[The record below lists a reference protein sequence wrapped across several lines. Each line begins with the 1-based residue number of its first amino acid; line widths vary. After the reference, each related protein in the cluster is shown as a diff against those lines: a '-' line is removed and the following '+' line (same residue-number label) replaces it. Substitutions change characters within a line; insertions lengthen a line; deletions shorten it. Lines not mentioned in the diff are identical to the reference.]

1 MYSNEELKVLKVAK
15 VKCMKELLF
24 HTRYFYKEM
33 YKKKF
38 VVNSHHERIAGV
50 MELVLQGKIK
60 NVIVNIA
67 PRYSKT
73 EIVVK
78 NFISHAFAINA
89 AAKFI
94 HLSFSDSL
102 ALDNSEAIKDIIKT
116 EKYQFFFPNVRIKSG
131 TDSKKKWSTTA
142 GGGVYATSTAGQ
154 VTGFG
159 AGTVEAEE
167 EIDDELL
174 KELEQELEQEL
185 EELNSIDAKEG
196 FGGALIIDDPI
207 KPEDA
212 ESAVKRERIN
222 ARWDSTIKNRVNS
235 RNTAKIIIGQRTHPQ
250 DLCGYVME
258 TEGFTYNLQEA
269 LDNPELWYV
278 LSIPVIDKN
287 GNALW
292 DHKHTI
298 EELNALSATNSI
310 VFQTQYMQNPQPK
323 EGLMYDDF
331 RTYASIESIPKE
343 EKITRKQYI
352 DSADKGKDYLCSI
365 IYDETK
371 TACYLIDVIYTNLPM
386 KDTEPMVAAQI
397 AKYKPKL
404 CKIEGNNGGENF
416 AREVER
422 QTRILGNTE
431 TKFKTF
437 HQSDNKEVRINNN
450 SAKVTNLCFM
460 PKDWAIRWVL
470 FNKAISGYSKTGKN
484 TADDAPDCITGV
496 VENFGKGLAPKI
508 VW

>member
-1 MYSNEELKVLKVAK
+1 MYSTDELKTLKVAK

-33 YKKKF
+33 NKRKF

-50 MELVLQGKIK
+50 MELILQGKIR
-60 NVIVNIA
+60 NCIVNIA

-78 NFISHAFAINA
+78 NFISHALAINA
-89 AAKFI
+89 ASKFI

-102 ALDNSEAIKDIIKT
+102 ALDNSEAIKDIIKN

-131 TDSKKKWSTTA
+131 TDSKKKWNTTA

-159 AGTVEAEE
+159 AGTVDEE
-167 EIDDELL
+167 DEDQEFL
-174 KELEQELEQEL
+174 KELEEALD
-185 EELNSIDAKEG
+185 ELNSIESKEG

-212 ESAVKRERIN
+212 ESSVKRDRIN

-258 TEGFTYNLQEA
+258 SEGYTTSLQEA

-298 EELNALSATNSI
+298 EELAALNAANSV

-323 EGLMYDDF
+323 EGLMYDEF
-331 RTYASIESIPKE
+331 RTYSSLETIPKD
-343 EKITRKQYI
+343 EKVIRKCYI

-365 IYDETK
+365 VYDETK
-371 TACYLIDVIYTNLPM
+371 TAIYILDVVYTNLPM
-386 KDTEPMVAAQI
+386 KDTEPMIAAQM
-397 AKYKPKL
+397 AKFKPKI
-404 CKIEGNNGGENF
+404 CRIEGNNGGENF

-422 QTRILGNTE
+422 QTRILENTE

-460 PKDWAIRWVL
+460 PKDWATRWVL
-470 FNKAISGYSKTGKN
+470 FNKALTGYSKT
-484 TADDAPDCITGV
+484 AVRQIDDAPDCITGV
-496 VENFGKGLAPKI
+496 VENHGKGTTPKI

>member
-1 MYSNEELKVLKVAK
+1 MSFSNEELKVLKVAK

-24 HTRYFYKEM
+24 HTRYFYKDM
-33 YKKKF
+33 FKKKF

-50 MELVLQGKIK
+50 MELVLQGKLK

-78 NFISHAFAINA
+78 NFISHAFSINA

-116 EKYQFFFPNVRIKSG
+116 EKYQFFFPNVRIKAG

-159 AGTVEAEE
+159 AGTVEEE
-167 EIDDELL
+167 EIDEDEFF
-174 KELEQELEQEL
+174 KELEQEL
-185 EELNSIDAKEG
+185 EELNSIESKEG

-212 ESAVKRERIN
+212 ESSVKRDRIN

-258 TEGFTYNLQEA
+258 SEGYTTNLQEA

-278 LSIPVIDKN
+278 LCIPVIDKN

-298 EELNALSATNSI
+298 EELEALNAANSI

-331 RTYASIESIPKE
+331 RTYSSLETIPKDE
-343 EKITRKQYI
+343 RVIRKCYI

-365 IYDETK
+365 VYDETK
-371 TACYLIDVIYTNLPM
+371 TAIYILDVVYTNLPM
-386 KDTEPMVAAQI
+386 KDTEPMIAAQMV
-397 AKYKPKL
+397 KFKPKL
-404 CKIEGNNGGENF
+404 CRIEGNNGGENF

-437 HQSDNKEVRINNN
+437 HQGDNKEVRINNN

-460 PKDWAIRWVL
+460 PKDWATRWVL
-470 FNKAISGYSKTGKN
+470 FNKALTGYSKT
-484 TADDAPDCITGV
+484 AVRQIDDAPDCITGV
-496 VENFGKGLAPKI
+496 VENHGKGTTPKI